1 MSNQVNIHE
10 AKTHLSKLLERVQA
24 GEEITIAKAGKP
36 IARLSAIQ
44 ERPKRRVPG
53 NDRIVIRPNFDD
65 PLPEFDPDYMHPEDP
80 MPGVISSF
88 AYMRGMLAGM
98 GISRRSSS

>member
-1 MSNQVNIHE
+1 VTVSSQVNIHE
-10 AKTHLSKLLERVQA
+10 AKTHLSQLLERVQA

-36 IARLSAIQ
+36 IARLSAIH

-53 NDRIVIRPNFDD
+53 NDKIVIHPDFDD

-80 MPGVISSF
+80 M
-88 AYMRGMLAGM
+88 RELL
-98 GISRRSSS
+98 R